1 MLERKI
7 FLNYVTLEAL
17 KWRKKS
23 MNPKIKWF
31 LMYRKEMEKQRMEE
45 WEKQRRNELE
55 QHRQRETE
63 KVLMLRA
70 KKETLNTELENAVI
84 FFYKHRSPRT
94 KISFKRVTLLVF
106 DNCFLSGTSLVKNSN
121 LLPFLF

>member
-1 MLERKI
+1 
-7 FLNYVTLEAL
+7 
-17 KWRKKS
+17 
-23 MNPKIKWF
+23 
-31 LMYRKEMEKQRMEE
+31 MEKQRMEE

-84 FFYKHRSPRT
+84 FFYRHRSPHT
-94 KISFKRVTLLVF
+94 KILFKRVTLLVF
-106 DNCFLSGTSLVKNSN
+106 DNCLV
-121 LLPFLF
+121 F